1 MSRKKKSQKLND
13 YANAA
18 TAAGMTYGQKQAS
31 EYEKAVTVSPV
42 PCQQATGK
50 QGNLPERNGRR
61 ICRWKKRRG

>member
-42 PCQQATGK
+42 PAGYRKAGEFT
-50 QGNLPERNGRR
+50 R
-61 ICRWKKRRG
+61 KKWEEDL